1 MNSRLIIVASLA
13 LALAG
18 PAFAQDSYS
27 NQSQPQT
34 EDPQPPVDPEAAP
47 TDEQMTP
54 TDTATTDT
62 ATPTMTTADTAMA
75 DNQTAV
81 PTPKVDLSGTAAVIA
96 PSVPPIISPNAPP
109 KVAANHYDPRKDLQ
123 QKVYP
128 TVDRGHVEGDPP
140 IIDHS
145 KDIAPV
151 TEPTTSSVSV
161 VPPGS

>member
-1 MNSRLIIVASLA
+1 MNSRLILVASLA

-27 NQSQPQT
+27 NPSQPQT
-34 EDPQPPVDPEAAP
+34 EDQKPPVDPEAAP
-47 TDEQMTP
+47 TDEQMMP

-62 ATPTMTTADTAMA
+62 ATTTTDTAIT

-81 PTPKVDLSGTAAVIA
+81 PTPKADLSGTAAVIA
-96 PSVPPIISPNAPP
+96 PSVPPIISANAPQP
-109 KVAANHYDPRKDLQ
+109 VAANHYDPRKDLQ

-140 IIDHS
+140 VIDHS

-151 TEPTTSSVSV
+151 MEPTTSSVSV
-161 VPPGS
+161 VPPGG

>member
-1 MNSRLIIVASLA
+1 MNSRLILVASLA

-27 NQSQPQT
+27 NPSPAQRTDQ
-34 EDPQPPVDPEAAP
+34 QPPVDPEAAP

-54 TDTATTDT
+54 TETATTDT
-62 ATPTMTTADTAMA
+62 ATTTTTTDTAMA

-81 PTPKVDLSGTAAVIA
+81 PTPRVDLSGTAAVIA

-123 QKVYP
+123 PKIYP

-151 TEPTTSSVSV
+151 MEPTTSSVSV

>member
-1 MNSRLIIVASLA
+1 MNSRLILVASLA

-27 NQSQPQT
+27 SQPQPQT
-34 EDPQPPVDPEAAP
+34 EDQQPPVDAEAAP

-54 TDTATTDT
+54 TETATTDT
-62 ATPTMTTADTAMA
+62 ATTTTTTADTAMA

-81 PTPKVDLSGTAAVIA
+81 PTPRADLAGTAAVIA
-96 PSVPPIISPNAPP
+96 PSVPPIISANAPQP
-109 KVAANHYDPRKDLQ
+109 VAATHYDPRKDLK

-128 TVDRGHVEGDPP
+128 TVDRGHVAGDPP
-140 IIDHS
+140 VIDHS

-151 TEPTTSSVSV
+151 MEPTTSSVSV
-161 VPPGS
+161 VPPGG